1 NIRAVKR
8 HLAAGAD
15 VNAKGEHGFTPLH
28 AVCGRGTLWFGH
40 MDIIELLIAK
50 GADVNAKTKFGT
62 TSLALATVNGHN
74 ETVVLRKHGAKTWRE
89 LKAEGK

>member
-1 NIRAVKR
+1 MLSFIENFFPKTLHRACELNNIRAVKR

-50 GADVNAKTKFGT
+50 GADVNAKDDGLTP
-62 TSLALATVNGHN
+62 LHEAITVIF
-74 ETVVLRKHGAKTWRE
+74 A
-89 LKAEGK
+89 